1 MNELELD
8 NYHGIDE
15 LINELHTRGHDWLRE
30 QFDSLPLEDRLEIL
44 RLLTKLL
51 FAYMQE

>member
-15 LINELHTRGHDWLRE
+15 LINELHTRGHDWLRASITLASPSVTE
-30 QFDSLPLEDRLEIL
+30 PLLATR
-44 RLLTKLL
+44 K
-51 FAYMQE
+51 